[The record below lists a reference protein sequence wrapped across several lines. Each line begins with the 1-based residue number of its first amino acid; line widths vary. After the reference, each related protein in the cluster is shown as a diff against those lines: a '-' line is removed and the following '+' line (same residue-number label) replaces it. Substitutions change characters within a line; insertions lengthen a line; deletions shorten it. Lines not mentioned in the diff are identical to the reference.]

1 MIQWRPPLNV
11 FLLAAFLI
19 VALVPVLVITVWIQ
33 NHAYSQELAS
43 VRDRH
48 LLLAHNLTGALSRYA
63 EDIRAVFI
71 DVVKE
76 EHRSVDEEHRQL
88 MKTMGIE
95 LLVTLDDQGQL
106 HSLDYGDIERLP
118 AGDLVEL
125 QNSDTL
131 IDDRDVRWSGVLA
144 DRKNRPSIYLLKAN
158 SAGYHVLAALN
169 LGYIRVVQEAVTFG
183 EKGHAAIVDHRGHI
197 LAHPKKEWQQEMKDI
212 SALAP
217 VQEMMAGETGVI
229 QFFSPAVKAD
239 MIAGYAAVPATGW
252 GVMIPQPLSEL
263 KYRAQHVRGVAI
275 SVVGGSLLIAFM
287 LAWWLSSTVTRPIH
301 RTVQAASALANR
313 GPGGRTGV
321 PEGLMA
327 RELQTLCVQFNVMAE
342 QVEQARTN
350 LEERVEQRTADLIRE
365 IEQRKHLEEKLRY
378 IASHDELTGL
388 PRRSLFVEL
397 LSQALLLA
405 RRKTHGIA
413 VCFIDVD
420 GFKEVNDR
428 LGHHAGDRLL
438 QEIAQRITTTLRSVD
453 VASRYGG
460 DEFNLLLVDAGD
472 KEELGRIADK
482 LLQAVTEPAFVEGE
496 VISVTLSMGIA
507 IAAGGENVED
517 LLRKADAAMYA
528 AKKAGKNRY
537 SFA

>member
-1 MIQWRPPLNV
+1 MIQWRPPLNL

-33 NHAYSQELAS
+33 KHAYSQELAA

-76 EHRSVDEEHRQL
+76 EHRSVDQEHRQL

-95 LLVTLDDQGQL
+95 LLVTIDTQGQL

-118 AGDLVEL
+118 AGDLAEL
-125 QNSDTL
+125 FNRDTL
-131 IDDRDVRWSGVLA
+131 IDDRDVRWTGVVA
-144 DRKNRPSIYLLKAN
+144 DRKNRPSIYLLKPN
-158 SAGYHVLAALN
+158 STGYHVLAALN

-197 LAHPKKEWQQEMKDI
+197 LAHPKKEWQQTMKDI

-217 VQEMMAGETGVI
+217 VQKMMAGETGVI

-263 KYRAQHVRGVAI
+263 RDRAQHVRGVAI

-313 GPGGRTGV
+313 GPGGRTDL
-321 PEGLMA
+321 PERLMA
-327 RELQTLCVQFNVMAE
+327 RELQTLCIQFNVMAE

-350 LEERVEQRTADLIRE
+350 LEERVEQRTAELIRE

-388 PRRSLFVEL
+388 PKRSLFVEL
-397 LSQALLLA
+397 LNQALLLA

-413 VCFIDVD
+413 VCFIDLD
-420 GFKEVNDR
+420 GFKEVNDH
-428 LGHHAGDRLL
+428 LGHHTGDRLL
-438 QEIAQRITTTLRSVD
+438 QEIAQRLTTTLRSVD

-482 LLQAVTEPAFVEGE
+482 LLQAVTEPAFLEGNP
-496 VISVTLSMGIA
+496 VSVTLSMGIA
-507 IAAGGENVED
+507 IARGGENAED
-517 LLRKADAAMYA
+517 LLRKADSAMYA

-537 SFA
+537 HFA